1 MTTINRNARDR
12 LFKALFGSSE
22 RKDLTLELYNA
33 INHTSY
39 ANPDDIQINT
49 LEDVLYMGMKND
61 VSFLLM
67 NSMNLYEQQSTENP
81 NMPIR
86 FLLYL
91 AHLYEKYLDQNDLN
105 GQLYGTKK
113 MILPAP
119 HLVILYNGR
128 AKETDRVLRMSDL
141 FEQGA
146 SSDLELQVHL
156 LNINYGKDVPVLEQC
171 KSLRDYAFAIDRYQK
186 GIVNGDREQALA
198 EAIREMEDG
207 PVKRY
212 LQSHQKEVTGMLLE
226 EYDEEKVKQYLRR
239 EAMEIG
245 HEEGLKQG
253 LEQGLEQGL
262 SQGREQGRTQAFVE
276 LVQAGKL
283 SLSDAASCA
292 HMSEADFRKLL
303 G

>member
-33 INHTSY
+33 INHTNY

-49 LEDVLYMGMKND
+49 LEDVVYMGMKND
-61 VSFLLM
+61 VSFLLL

-81 NMPIR
+81 NMPLR

-113 MILPAP
+113 LILPAP
-119 HLVILYNGR
+119 HLVILYNGE

-141 FEQGA
+141 FEPGA
-146 SSDLELQVHL
+146 SPDLELQVHL
-156 LNINYGKDVPVLEQC
+156 LNINYGKDVPILEQC
-171 KSLRDYAFAIDRYQK
+171 RSLRDYAFVVERYRK
-186 GIVNGDREQALA
+186 GIADGNREQAIG
-198 EAIREMEDG
+198 EAILEMEDG

-212 LQSHQKEVTGMLLE
+212 LQSHQKEVSGMLLE
-226 EYDEEKVKQYLRR
+226 EYDEEKVKQYLRQ
-239 EAMEIG
+239 EAI
-245 HEEGLKQG
+245 
-253 LEQGLEQGL
+253 EQGLEQGM
-262 SQGREQGRTQAFVE
+262 REGRTQTLVE
-276 LVQAGKL
+276 LVQLGKL

-292 HMSEADFRKLL
+292 HMSEEDFQKLL
-303 G
+303 SHQDT

>member
-119 HLVILYNGR
+119 HLVILYNGNV
-128 AKETDRVLRMSDL
+128 KETDRVLRMSDL
-141 FEQGA
+141 FEPGA

-156 LNINYGKDVPVLEQC
+156 LNINYGKDVPILERC
-171 KSLRDYAFAIDRYQK
+171 KSLRNYAFLVEHYRKGAASGNPMQAIR
-186 GIVNGDREQALA
+186 
-198 EAIREMEDG
+198 EAIFEMEDG

-212 LQSHQKEVTGMLLE
+212 LQSHQEEVTGMLLE
-226 EYDEEKVKQYLRR
+226 EYDEEKVKEYLRQ
-239 EAMEIG
+239 EAME
-245 HEEGLKQG
+245 EG
-253 LEQGLEQGL
+253 LEQGEQVG
-262 SQGREQGRTQAFVE
+262 GIKM
-276 LVQAGKL
+276 LVQLVNNG
-283 SLSDAASCA
+283 SLDASVAA
-292 HMSEADFRKLL
+292 DYANMSLEEFRRMLK
-303 G
+303 